1 MQPPLSSSKSY
12 TRPIQPP
19 DSRSAPRDF
28 DPSRPPQSQALPPPQ
43 QYRRPSSQ
51 LSHRERPGGDG
62 LPKPDWDPRLSMR
75 RADSDQSTRSI
86 ADPTVKPEEW
96 AADEEAMLQLYGLS
110 SLSPEH
116 WEETGDGTGSS
127 GDPGLFGEPTTTA
140 TGSAKIAGAVKGDE
154 IDPLGLIRG
163 GVLANNPDISSEM
176 RSSVLLHSKTFDP
189 KVFLSTVHPNATFQ
203 DLNVGREKLK
213 ENLEQRSG
221 ALKLLVEAEWDRFVG
236 VKATTETVF
245 EEMKHSGGPLEATSD
260 YGVKEIRET
269 LKQAS
274 SRAETV
280 FQPILDARTKAERL
294 KSTLGVFE
302 RSKFFFNL
310 PNILGEAVE
319 AGKYDVA
326 LSAYKKG
333 RYILSSRPA
342 QLLGLPVPTT
352 QSQQQQQK
360 RIYEKVWG
368 QVEKIVGDL
377 RATLGKRLRDS
388 STNKRSGL
396 EEVEKTIE
404 ILLELDPTDDPVWI
418 FFDTNHRHI
427 LHLLKTSAEASSSRF
442 RVAMDQYGHE
452 AHSQHQPSQGGGGP
466 WANRQYERNQAREP
480 AGDEDEEAL
489 HELESERLKTLDL
502 TMSVAEGLEALESV
516 GERVREQA
524 LGKEVWNAIHE
535 LVRNLNE
542 VILSTLPG
550 FWKVAKGYM
559 EGKYQKQKSNSTV
572 ASVSQNARRSPTQC
586 RVMTQDIVNLY
597 VSLLSSFFNFSSSTT
612 SSSPSISQNAPT
624 DLSTTPPMP
633 PFVPPVANATTNAH
647 FVLKILNEIQD
658 CASELGA
665 LELTGEA
672 TASLKELIASAKW
685 RFEEVI
691 CAGWVR
697 DAKIFYK
704 LETWKPESQHD
715 GSTSSA
721 AANAGATSTTTVVP
735 QTSAATSYLGKI
747 SAFHRFNVIA
757 AYRVAG
763 GSEERAQALLGNNS
777 ATPVGSS
784 SGVNNPLSNSRT
796 RHDVDL
802 AAEYQRKVQGAFLD
816 GLYAFLDGLVH
827 VAFSDPAEVNGS
839 KPRVDR
845 NNDGFNEH
853 GRLGEGEEETGR
865 PKEVDVRNVDIRIL
879 LTVSNLTHLRETVIP
894 RLISQFQTAFKVD
907 MSQDVQMLMEVTDQ
921 LDKILFDDY
930 VKRKSSEVSDIIRK
944 GVLGGGVDWYE
955 AEKPKEVH
963 PFIYDALLSLVLVH
977 AQVSATAKPLVART
991 LGALVEELATV
1002 ALEAFGKVERFG
1014 MGGMLQATLEIEFM
1028 HQTLSQHVSPTAD
1041 QTLQSIYKTISQS
1054 YYRRPTPNSAA
1065 ELQQELEG
1073 LKRTLVAS
1081 RRATAL
1087 QFLCFRRPSKSPS
1100 APQTTSGKVIEAS
1113 KSTSSKGAGPEGS
1126 SRRGA
1131 IVAV

>member
-1 MQPPLSSSKSY
+1 MVQPPLSSSRSY
-12 TRPIQPP
+12 TRPVQGGAPP
-19 DSRSAPRDF
+19 REF
-28 DPSRPPQSQALPPPQ
+28 DPSLAPGPGPPQPPPQ

-51 LSHRERPGGDG
+51 HTTHHQPQ
-62 LPKPDWDPRLSMR
+62 DWDPRLSMR
-75 RADSDQSTRSI
+75 RGNSDQSTE
-86 ADPTVKPEEW
+86 AAVPVPATAKPDEW

-110 SLSPEH
+110 SLSPEQ
-116 WEETGDGTGSS
+116 WEQVGDGTTGSS
-127 GDPGLFGEPTTTA
+127 DPGLFGDPPPASGA
-140 TGSAKIAGAVKGDE
+140 TGTAKIAGIVKGDE
-154 IDPLGLIRG
+154 LDPLGLIAKG
-163 GVLANNPDISSEM
+163 GVLSNHPELAPDL
-176 RSSVLLHSKTFDP
+176 RASVLLHSKTFDP
-189 KVFLSTVHPNATFQ
+189 KVFLSSIHPNATFK
-203 DLNVGREKLK
+203 DLNYGREKLK

-245 EEMKHSGGPLEATSD
+245 EEMKHSGGPLEPSAD

-280 FQPILDARTKAERL
+280 FQPILDARTKADRL

-319 AGKYDVA
+319 SGKYDVA

-352 QSQQQQQK
+352 SQQQLQQK

-427 LHLLKTSAEASSSRF
+427 LHLLKTSAETSTSRF
-442 RVAMDQYGHE
+442 RVAMDQYGRH
-452 AHSQHQPSQGGGGP
+452 
-466 WANRQYERNQAREP
+466 P
-480 AGDEDEEAL
+480 AEDEHDERGDDDDDVDD
-489 HELESERLKTLDL
+489 SGRGERLRAVDL
-502 TMSVAEGLEALESV
+502 GRSVEGLESLESI
-516 GERVREQA
+516 GEKIREEG
-524 LGKEVWNAIHE
+524 LGKHVWQVEYE

-542 VILSTLPG
+542 VIMSTLPG

-559 EGKYQKQKSNSTV
+559 EGKYQKKTNSSV
-572 ASVSQNARRSPTQC
+572 ASAAPAARRSPSQC
-586 RVMTQDIVNLY
+586 RVMTQDIINLY
-597 VSLLSSFFNFSSSTT
+597 VSLLSSFFSLSSST
-612 SSSPSISQNAPT
+612 SGPGFSPTIPT
-624 DLSTTPPMP
+624 ASGGGGGSGAGPDGEDSLP
-633 PFVPPVANATTNAH
+633 PFVPPISNSTTNCH
-647 FVLKILNEIQD
+647 YVLKIFNEIQD
-658 CASELGA
+658 CANELGA

-672 TASLKELIASAKW
+672 TMSLKELIQATKW
-685 RFEEVI
+685 RFEQVI
-691 CAGWVR
+691 CSGWVR
-697 DAKIFYK
+697 DAKVFYR
-704 LETWKPESQHD
+704 LEDWKPDSTHD
-715 GSTSSA
+715 TTSSPTAASSGSSNLTTSTSMGGGG
-721 AANAGATSTTTVVP
+721 GASTR
-735 QTSAATSYLGKI
+735 YLRKI
-747 SAFHRFNVIA
+747 TAFHRFNVIS

-763 GSEERAQALLGNNS
+763 GSEERAVALLGS
-777 ATPVGSS
+777 STGGGGGS
-784 SGVNNPLSNSRT
+784 GGNNPLSNQRT
-796 RHDVDL
+796 RHDVDFGG
-802 AAEYQRKVQGAFLD
+802 EYQRKIQGAFLD
-816 GLYAFLDGLVH
+816 ALYAFLDGLVH
-827 VAFSDPAEVNGS
+827 VAFSDPDQVYSSGPG
-839 KPRVDR
+839 PRRGGGV
-845 NNDGFNEH
+845 GV
-853 GRLGEGEEETGR
+853 EEETGR
-865 PKEVDVRNVDIRIL
+865 PKEVNVRNVDIRIL
-879 LTVSNLTHLRETVIP
+879 LTVSNLTHLRESIIP
-894 RLISQFQTAFKVD
+894 RFISQFQTAFKVD
-907 MSQDVQMLMEVTDQ
+907 MAQDVEMLMEVTDQ

-930 VKRKSSEVSDIIRK
+930 VQRKSAQVGEIIRK
-944 GVLGGGVDWYE
+944 GVLGGRVDWYQ

-1028 HQTLSQHVSPTAD
+1028 HQTLSQHVSPAAD
-1041 QTLQSIYKTISQS
+1041 ATLQSIYKTISQS
-1054 YYRRPTPNSAA
+1054 YYRRPTPNSAQ
-1065 ELQQELEG
+1065 ELQLELEG

-1087 QFLCFRRPSKSPS
+1087 QFLCFRRPSKTAP
-1100 APQTTSGKVIEAS
+1100 APQTTNGKVID
-1113 KSTSSKGAGPEGS
+1113 SKGGSAEATNGP

-1131 IVAV
+1131 VVAA